1 MKTERRVMTV
11 CSLGHFLPVLRPEIP
26 QHQVW
31 SFRSREFGEPI
42 NSTVLANPVSGVH
55 VIGVRLLGE
64 PRPNGLFGGEEA
76 LLGLG
81 DIMEP
86 VGQILCK
93 VPPLHNPLTLL
104 GDYARKG
111 ESWRTLSEP
120 FSPFESKLV

>member
-1 MKTERRVMTV
+1 MKTEGRLMAVGAFR
-11 CSLGHFLPVLRPEIP
+11 HFLPILRPEIP
-26 QHQVW
+26 KHKV
-31 SFRSREFGEPI
+31 RALRGEIGKAVDPA
-42 NSTVLANPVSGVH
+42 VLANPVSGVH

-64 PRPNGLFGGEEA
+64 PRPNGSFGGEEA